1 MQKKG
6 ANISLKGY
14 DDIFSTDQSRAEA
27 QQERVQEIPLSEL
40 HPFEGHPFRVVDDEE
55 MMKTAE
61 SVRDFGVLTP
71 AIVRPDPDGGYEIV
85 SGHRRH
91 RASELAGKET
101 MPAIVRDLD
110 DDAAIILMVDANL
123 QRESILPSERAFAYS
138 VGITA
143 QETILGV
150 YRKGGVEKIVVAC
163 KDFTSPGIVLQ
174 DFASLKNTVINSSH
188 NGYGTELT
196 GIMQAMDEQ
205 TAFSP
210 TLLKQYFWDV
220 FIVDAL
226 IGNWNRHNGNW
237 GFLYNTTTDEISIA
251 PVYDCGSSLYP
262 QADEAIMRA
271 TLENQPQR
279 DLRTFSLPLSVIKIN
294 NQQINYF
301 DFISSLKNADCNRA
315 LKRILP
321 KVNINHIF
329 RIVDE
334 TPFISELQKQFYK
347 TMLQSRKE
355 RILDFS
361 MEKLLK
367 REKERQRYT
376 R

>member
-1 MQKKG
+1 MLDFTALPTRNKFYAG
-6 ANISLKGY
+6 ANGAKIAVIYDGEQYMLKFPAPAPKNKELSYANSCISEYIGCH
-14 DDIFSTDQSRAEA
+14 IF
-27 QQERVQEIPLSEL
+27 
-40 HPFEGHPFRVVDDEE
+40 
-55 MMKTAE
+55 
-61 SVRDFGVLTP
+61 
-71 AIVRPDPDGGYEIV
+71 
-85 SGHRRH
+85 
-91 RASELAGKET
+91 
-101 MPAIVRDLD
+101 
-110 DDAAIILMVDANL
+110 N
-123 QRESILPSERAFAYS
+123 S
-138 VGITA
+138 VGIAA
-143 QETILGV
+143 QETLLGI
-150 YRKGGVEKIVVAC
+150 YRKNGAEKIVVAC

-210 TLLKQYFWDV
+210 PLLKQYFWDV

-237 GFLYNTTTDEISIA
+237 GVLYNTTTDEVSIA

-279 DLRTFSLPLSVIKIN
+279 DLRTFSQPLSVVKIN

-301 DFISSLKNADCNRA
+301 DFISSLENTDCSKA

-321 KVNINHIF
+321 KINMDAIF

-334 TPFISELQKQFYK
+334 TPFISDLQKQFYK
-347 TMLQSRKE
+347 TMLQTRKE
-355 RILDFS
+355 RILDFA
-361 MEKLLK
+361 MEKLRK
-367 REKERQRYT
+367 REKAKELEAR
-376 R
+376 